1 MDEQKL
7 TITADEFNNAKN
19 IYNDTYNWVQDYYQS
34 DGFKERFKNHNE
46 KLAKKGKTT
55 YTMPKSF
62 TKPKLTIKQGKTY
75 TYNGLTDT
83 INIDPIQQLPEEIR
97 LPLSFILGHE
107 IGHDVLVSIN
117 KANAPKGKV
126 TISTKRPQSYAFS
139 YPILRNKA
147 YKKVVENKKI
157 PVPFKQM
164 PADEVKINIVKSKR
178 IPQTH
183 YAALDEPYSD
193 LLGLRMLMD
202 KEGIFDSK
210 KAGNIF
216 TQEHLDAFK
225 KIYPK
230 HRMYN
235 YYTDSQIIEMMNT
248 VAHNDQQFDTNT
260 LYAKMGT
267 KLINR
272 NIK

>member
-1 MDEQKL
+1 MNEQKL

-46 KLAKKGKTT
+46 KLTKKGKTT

-62 TKPKLTIKQGKTY
+62 TKPKLTINQGKRY
-75 TYNGLTDT
+75 TYNGATDT
-83 INIDPIQQLPEEIR
+83 INIDPIQKLSEEIR
-97 LPLSFILGHE
+97 LPLPFILGHE

-117 KANAPKGKV
+117 RANAPKGKV

-139 YPILRNKA
+139 YPILRNKD
-147 YKKVVENKKI
+147 YKKVVETKDI
-157 PVPFKQM
+157 PVPFRSM
-164 PADEVKINIVKSKR
+164 PSDEVKVNIARSKKE
-178 IPQTH
+178 PWAH

-193 LLGLRMLMD
+193 LLGLRILMD

-235 YYTDSQIIEMMNT
+235 YYTDAQIIEMMNT
-248 VAHNDQQFDTNT
+248 VAHNDQQFDIST
-260 LYAKMGT
+260 LYAKIGT
-267 KLINR
+267 KLI
-272 NIK
+272 KKKY